1 MTEHFAAGLVGA
13 PFGIKGFVKV
23 RSLSGEYGHL
33 ERLKNVVLRKEHEEK
48 FYEIE
53 ETVALSKSLA
63 VKFAGVDTPEEARL
77 LSGAEFIISRE
88 EAAPLKAGEFYVED
102 LRFLEVFCAG
112 EKVGDILDVVEGG
125 GGSLVEIRL
134 LNGEKRFAPFRNEF
148 FGVVDI
154 ERNRAELLRKW
165 ILE

>member
-1 MTEHFAAGLVGA
+1 M
-13 PFGIKGFVKV
+13 

-33 ERLKNVVLRKEHEEK
+33 ERLKKVVLRREAEEK
-48 FYEIE
+48 SYEIE
-53 ETVALSKSLA
+53 ETAALSNSLA
-63 VKFAGVDTPEEARL
+63 VKFVGVDTPEKARL

-88 EAAPLKAGEFYVED
+88 EAVPLKAGEFYVED
-102 LRFLEVFCAG
+102 LRSLEVFCAG

-134 LNGEKRFAPFRNEF
+134 LDGKKRFAPFRNEF
-148 FGVVDI
+148 FGVIDL
-154 ERNRAELLRKW
+154 ERNKAELLNTW

>member
-1 MTEHFAAGLVGA
+1 M
-13 PFGIKGFVKV
+13 
-23 RSLSGEYGHL
+23 

>member
-1 MTEHFAAGLVGA
+1 
-13 PFGIKGFVKV
+13 
-23 RSLSGEYGHL
+23 L